1 MYIDDN
7 ILAKIESGS
16 EYSFTVFEAEKP
28 VVILGRS
35 RKKENDVNIH
45 NCEEDAVQVLRRI
58 GGGGTV
64 MLSKG
69 VIVISIAGKTSFS
82 FYLREHMNVINE
94 IIINVLK
101 RSGIENL
108 GIRGISDITIGDKKI
123 LGSSLYKK
131 KDLVLYQ
138 GSLLFNPD
146 MGLIDRYLKHPD
158 KEPDYRKGRPHKNF
172 LTSLVKEGY
181 HIDKGRLLSDLLEE
195 FGKRNPWS
203 PEAGLSTSQKI

>member
-7 ILAKIESGS
+7 VLVKIEKGS
-16 EYSFTVFEAEKP
+16 EYYFTVFEAEKP
-28 VVILGRS
+28 VVILGKS
-35 RKKENDVNIH
+35 RKKENDVNLH
-45 NCEEDAVQVLRRI
+45 NCKEDGVQVLRRA

-64 MLSKG
+64 LLSKG
-69 VIVISIAGKTSFS
+69 VIVISIAGRTSFP

-94 IIINVLK
+94 IIISVLD
-101 RSGIENL
+101 RSGIQDL
-108 GIRGISDITIGDKKI
+108 DIRGISDITIGDKKI

-131 KDLVLYQ
+131 KNLVLYQ

-172 LTSLVKEGY
+172 LTSLLKEGY
-181 HIDKGRLLSDLLEE
+181 NVDKDRLLSDLLEE
-195 FGKRNPWS
+195 FRKGNPWS
-203 PEAGLSTSQKI
+203 SAEGFSNSQKR